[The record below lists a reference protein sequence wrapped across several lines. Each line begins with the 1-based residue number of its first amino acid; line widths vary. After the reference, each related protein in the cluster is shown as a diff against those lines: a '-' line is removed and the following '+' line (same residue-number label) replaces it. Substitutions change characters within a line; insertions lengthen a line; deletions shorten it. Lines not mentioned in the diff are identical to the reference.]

1 MKTYFNKGNL
11 KKILSISFAGLFIL
25 MTVAPR
31 SFARVFTEI
40 HVGKWIP
47 TGQEVVVGVMA
58 TLPNTCTLFDEI
70 DSDVVAPMGSMLG
83 QLNIRV
89 TIIESQFTTDSDLTG
104 ELGCKNETHYV
115 YERINFG
122 TLEPGPYEV
131 RVYENGQLA
140 LTRKLNVSEF
150 PAEPIFS
157 EPGGF
162 YNLGWIISPDQLVA
176 YK

>member
-1 MKTYFNKGNL
+1 MKKYFNNSSL
-11 KKILSISFAGLFIL
+11 KKVLWISFAGFLIL
-25 MTVAPR
+25 MTMIPR

-58 TLPNTCTLFDEI
+58 TLPNTCTLFDGI
-70 DSDVVAPMGSMLG
+70 DSDVVPPIGPMLG

-104 ELGCKNETHYV
+104 ELGCKNETHFV

-122 TLEPGPYEV
+122 PLEPGPYEV

-140 LTRKLNVSEF
+140 LARKLNVSEF
-150 PAEPIFS
+150 PADPIFS

-162 YNLGWIISPDQLVA
+162 YNLGWIINPDKLVA